1 MTAIADALAAMA
13 EGRRAPISPA
23 KGHTGGTTP
32 VEDVSVD
39 DVVESLVDSSDDSQ
53 PKPHARRHRHRR
65 RKSPSQGSDSERRAT
80 SAESQDMYPN
90 ESSPGANG
98 EQPQRDSNP
107 CLHLES
113 AFGPFSRVGSNRCSP
128 VQWGW
133 RPTATDRIGPSWRE
147 LSSNFSSKT
156 VKVETRWRQGGVTQ
170 DLLQIRDHLDSPG
183 QWEASQVTVTRR
195 R

>member
-65 RKSPSQGSDSERRAT
+65 RKSPGQGSDSERRAT
-80 SAESQDMYPN
+80 SAESQDMHPN
-90 ESSPGANG
+90 ESSPGANS

-107 CLHLES
+107 CLHLERVAGTVREFAEMASDQGFEHS
-113 AFGPFSRVGSNRCSP
+113 AIRVVCHRFSTSHGHRR
-128 VQWGW
+128 
-133 RPTATDRIGPSWRE
+133 TK
-147 LSSNFSSKT
+147 FSS
-156 VKVETRWRQGGVTQ
+156 WC
-170 DLLQIRDHLDSPG
+170 LDIHG
-183 QWEASQVTVTRR
+183 AG
-195 R
+195 

>member
-98 EQPQRDSNP
+98 EQSQPTSIRTVRPWSMAQK
-107 CLHLES
+107 S
-113 AFGPFSRVGSNRCSP
+113 AWAV
-128 VQWGW
+128 
-133 RPTATDRIGPSWRE
+133 A
-147 LSSNFSSKT
+147 
-156 VKVETRWRQGGVTQ
+156 
-170 DLLQIRDHLDSPG
+170 
-183 QWEASQVTVTRR
+183 VTRHKANQSTTGKVDYER
-195 R
+195 MFAICWPATER